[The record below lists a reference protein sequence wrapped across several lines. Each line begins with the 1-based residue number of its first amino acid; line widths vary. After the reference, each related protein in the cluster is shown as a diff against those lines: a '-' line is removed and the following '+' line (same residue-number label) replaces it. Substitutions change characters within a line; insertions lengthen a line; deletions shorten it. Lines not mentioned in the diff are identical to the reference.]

1 MFKQKE
7 TLIILWMTFLTV
19 VVWIGLSI
27 YHIWVTST
35 ISDIDAASIL
45 PINPKF
51 DNATINKLK
60 TREIIE
66 PLYQFNEI
74 SEENEASS
82 QAQILLSPT
91 ESIIPQVSG
100 EP

>member
-7 TLIILWMTFLTV
+7 TLFILWMTFLTV

-35 ISDIDAASIL
+35 ISDIDAASII

-51 DNATINKLK
+51 DTVTINKLK
-60 TREIIE
+60 TRQTVE
-66 PLYQFNEI
+66 PIYQF
-74 SEENEASS
+74 SETTQEDTATPA
-82 QAQILLSPT
+82 AQTPV
-91 ESIIPQVSG
+91 PQVSG

>member
-7 TLIILWMTFLTV
+7 TLIILWMTFLAV

-35 ISDIDAASIL
+35 ISDIDAASII

-51 DNATINKLK
+51 DTATINKLK
-60 TREIIE
+60 TREIIK
-66 PLYQFNEI
+66 PLYQFNEF
-74 SEENEASS
+74 SQENAASRE
-82 QAQILLSPT
+82 AQILPAPT
-91 ESIIPQVSG
+91 ESILQQVSVK
-100 EP
+100 P

>member
-1 MFKQKE
+1 M
-7 TLIILWMTFLTV
+7 WMTFITV

-35 ISDIDAASIL
+35 ISDIDATSIL
-45 PINPKF
+45 PINPEF
-51 DNATINKLK
+51 DTVTINKLK

-66 PLYQFNEI
+66 PIYQFNETI
-74 SEENEASS
+74 QENTASPA
-82 QAQILLSPT
+82 AQTPS
-91 ESIIPQVSG
+91 PQVSG